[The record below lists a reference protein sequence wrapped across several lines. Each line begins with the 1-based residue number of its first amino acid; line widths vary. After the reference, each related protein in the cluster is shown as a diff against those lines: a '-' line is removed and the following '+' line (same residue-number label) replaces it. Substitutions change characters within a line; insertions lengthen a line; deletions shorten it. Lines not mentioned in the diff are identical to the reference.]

1 MRDGALA
8 PVEVRAGTI
17 VIADRLLTI
26 ALSITR
32 EGRTAPFP
40 YNGTYRIGR

>member
-1 MRDGALA
+1 MRDGQLA

-17 VIADRLLTI
+17 IVADQRLTI
-26 ALSITR
+26 ALSIAR
-32 EGRTAPFP
+32 DGRTAPLP